1 MKMSNYGSLEQKMI
15 PDLKP
20 ETRKWIYGII
30 AALVPLLVT
39 LGTLSEELASQILT
53 VVAAVLTVGG
63 SALAIKNVPSDPDES

>member
-1 MKMSNYGSLEQKMI
+1 MI

-53 VVAAVLTVGG
+53 VVAAILTVGG

>member
-1 MKMSNYGSLEQKMI
+1 MI

-39 LGTLSEELASQILT
+39 IGTLSDELASQILS

-63 SALAIKNVPSDPDES
+63 SALAIKNVPSGPDES